1 MGLDFDQACSKCFR
15 AYFLHLLFFFWGEI
29 IIIIIII
36 IIIGNITV
44 NESVTKKLQN
54 STVSSKASK
63 FSTASGRLSKYKQS
77 LD

>member
-1 MGLDFDQACSKCFR
+1 MFPGLFFT
-15 AYFLHLLFFFWGEI
+15 FIIFFWGE
-29 IIIIIII
+29 IIII

-77 LD
+77 LDWLALNLADTSAH

>member
-1 MGLDFDQACSKCFR
+1 MFPGLFFT
-15 AYFLHLLFFFWGEI
+15 FIIFFWGE
-29 IIIIIII
+29 IIII

-63 FSTASGRLSKYKQS
+63 FSTACDRLSKYKQS
-77 LD
+77 LDWLALNLADTSAH

>member
-1 MGLDFDQACSKCFR
+1 MGD
-15 AYFLHLLFFFWGEI
+15 
-29 IIIIIII
+29 IIIIII

-63 FSTASGRLSKYKQS
+63 FSTACGRLSKYKQS
-77 LD
+77 LDWLALNLADTSAH